1 MNFKEELKFQLDQGR
16 AMFSD
21 LGQFVSEVLVLGA
34 TGIVMVVV
42 ILAGLGGLTEIL
54 GWLF

>member
-21 LGQFVSEVLVLGA
+21 LGQFVSEALVLGA
-34 TGIVMVVV
+34 VGIAMVMF
-42 ILAGLGGLTEIL
+42 ILTGLGGITEIL

>member
-34 TGIVMVVV
+34 VGIAMVMF
-42 ILAGLGGLTEIL
+42 ILTGLGGITEIL

>member
-1 MNFKEELKFQLDQGR
+1 MNFKEELKFQIDQGR

-34 TGIVMVVV
+34 VGIAMVMF
-42 ILAGLGGLTEIL
+42 ILTGLGGLTEIL

>member
-1 MNFKEELKFQLDQGR
+1 MNFKEEIKFQLDQGR

-21 LGQFVSEVLVLGA
+21 LGQFMSEALVLGA
-34 TGIVMVVV
+34 VGIVMVVV

>member
-16 AMFSD
+16 AMFGD
-21 LGQFVSEVLVLGA
+21 LEQFMSEALVLGA
-34 TGIVMVVV
+34 TGIVMAVV

-54 GWLF
+54 RWLF